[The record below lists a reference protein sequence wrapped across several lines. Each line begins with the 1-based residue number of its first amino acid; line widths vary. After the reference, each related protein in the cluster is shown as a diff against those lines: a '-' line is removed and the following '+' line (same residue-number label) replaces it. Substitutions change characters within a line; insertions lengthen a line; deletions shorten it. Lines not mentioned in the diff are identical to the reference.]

1 MASTWKKKQQN
12 KRLPSQ
18 LSESDADFIIGQS
31 RHEAQTEN
39 RSNRAD
45 GDTSFL
51 KNANSLNQ
59 VSSPQ
64 VKMNTLEEIIVNNF
78 RSEVDSV
85 MITVEQDAILIS
97 VENLVIPRVEI
108 VMKLINA
115 SSGRGADSVVLD
127 AC

>member
-1 MASTWKKKQQN
+1 MFALTWLILLVNSTDDFNMASTRKKKQQN
-12 KRLPSQ
+12 KKLPSQ

-59 VSSPQ
+59 VSSAQ
-64 VKMNTLEEIIVNNF
+64 VKMTHLRKSLLII
-78 RSEVDSV
+78 SEVKW
-85 MITVEQDAILIS
+85 IA
-97 VENLVIPRVEI
+97 
-108 VMKLINA
+108 
-115 SSGRGADSVVLD
+115 
-127 AC
+127 